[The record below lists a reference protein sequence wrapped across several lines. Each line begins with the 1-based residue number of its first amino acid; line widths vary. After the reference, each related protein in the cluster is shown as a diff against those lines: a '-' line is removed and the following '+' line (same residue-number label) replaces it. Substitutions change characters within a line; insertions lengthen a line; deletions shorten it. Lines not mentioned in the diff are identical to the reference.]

1 MERRYQRLVYFQI
14 LFWWLPSHLL
24 LDAYVRGPS
33 VVRRCAF
40 DVSDFIPGVIR
51 RRLRR
56 YVLSATLFNSMVQT
70 ESQTFHQAVIV
81 WKHLA
86 HRNTISLL
94 DITIDPFQLIS
105 VWTSDEDLT
114 DYIKNHLEADRLS
127 LVGTPSVALFGE
139 LTPSPVI
146 RCRRRSQLPPL
157 LLCDLN
163 GVRHCLVSRPATIL
177 TPTQQNVL
185 VDATGL
191 ALITDIGLTTGSQNL
206 ASMQNVS
213 ADYEHRMQWVAPEI
227 SSTPGAYSKE
237 ADVFSFAGIMIEVS
251 YE

>member
-1 MERRYQRLVYFQI
+1 M
-14 LFWWLPSHLL
+14 
-24 LDAYVRGPS
+24 
-33 VVRRCAF
+33 VRRCAF
-40 DVSDFIPGVIR
+40 DVSDFIPGVIP

-56 YVLSATLFNSMVQT
+56 YVPSATLFNSMVQT

-86 HRNTISLL
+86 HRNIIPLL
-94 DITIDPFQLIS
+94 GVTTDPFQLIS

-157 LLCDLN
+157 LLCDPWESQRSTPLSCISS
-163 GVRHCLVSRPATIL
+163 RHYTDTYTAKRPRRCYGPCA
-177 TPTQQNVL
+177 
-185 VDATGL
+185 DHRHRSYYGL
-191 ALITDIGLTTGSQNL
+191 AKPGLY
-206 ASMQNVS
+206 A
-213 ADYEHRMQWVAPEI
+213 
-227 SSTPGAYSKE
+227 KC
-237 ADVFSFAGIMIEVS
+237 FSGL
-251 YE
+251 